1 MKKFQFLFILS
12 IFTGLFWMQVPQY
25 EDVYVFDPEVSYELE
40 EGGLEQYNA
49 LNLEGT
55 TDISFDL
62 EISSESNF
70 TVVIQYCAFLEANPI
85 NETGMENL
93 VYGQQEGNFTFF
105 ILFVKDTAISSKIN
119 SSVASNR
126 YTPQNMTHFSFN
138 STLTNGTPRIQ
149 MNVVSHESIQF
160 HAGLFVSYTD
170 YVSKLK
176 TWVWVFPAVLVL
188 IVGVYGLLLIV
199 KHKKKMK
206 VHIPEN
212 SDF

>member
-1 MKKFQFLFILS
+1 MRKFQFLLILS
-12 IFTGLFWMQVPQY
+12 IFTGLFWMQVAQH
-25 EDVYVFDPEVSYELE
+25 EDVAVFDPNLQYELA
-40 EGGLEQYNA
+40 EGGLEQYNG

-55 TDISFDL
+55 TDITFDL
-62 EISSESNF
+62 EIASESNF
-70 TVVIQYCAFLEANPI
+70 TVIIEYCGFLEANPI
-85 NETGMENL
+85 NETGLDSL

-105 ILFVKDTAISSKIN
+105 ILFVKDTALSGKIN

-126 YTPQNMTHFSFN
+126 YTPLNMTHFSFN

-149 MNVVSHESIQF
+149 MNVVSHDFIQF
-160 HAGLFVSYTD
+160 HAGLLVSYTE

-188 IVGVYGLLLIV
+188 IVGVYGSLLII

-206 VHIPEN
+206 AHNPEN
-212 SDF
+212 LDF